1 MAYSHLRL
9 RNVLALVR
17 MLSGCLFLFTG
28 AHKIWSWEFAG
39 IEFPK
44 FMWNA
49 VHGTAVGFYGNFLNS
64 FVWNYPSRY
73 AVLVALTELCIGVG
87 LLLGLAV
94 RPVSL
99 LGMIY
104 VANLMLATWMA
115 PGPDQ
120 PIWRYLD
127 NETKLI
133 ALFFLFLLFGI
144 GHAGEN
150 WGLGAL
156 YHRRRHR
163 LWEAA
168 VPEPRPFPSQA
179 ERMFR
184 ANLYFDEED
193 QDQVEEIADWREP
206 TSIARQRATYPGRRG
221 GSARAG

>member
-1 MAYSHLRL
+1 MRL

-49 VHGTAVGFYGNFLNS
+49 VHGTPVGFYGNFLNS
-64 FVWNYPSRY
+64 FIWNHASRY
-73 AVLVALTELCIGVG
+73 AVLVVLTELCIGVG

-104 VANLMLATWMA
+104 VANLMLATRMA
-115 PGPDQ
+115 PGPHQ

-133 ALFFLFLLFGI
+133 ELFFLFLPYRHRPRGR
-144 GHAGEN
+144 E
-150 WGLGAL
+150 LGAGC
-156 YHRRRHR
+156 RHR

-184 ANLYFDEED
+184 GNLCFGQED
-193 QDQVEEIADWREP
+193 QDQVEEIADQREP
-206 TSIARQRATYPGRRG
+206 TSIARQRAPYPGRRG